1 MFKRKLIWTVVVVVV
16 GTLGFFA
23 LARRPAI
30 EPIDRL
36 SVTGFPDSLIAQ
48 GEVLAGA
55 GNCASC
61 HTAKGGQPFAGGLGL
76 STAFGTVY
84 STNIT
89 PDPETGIGRWSEA
102 AFARA
107 MHEGVARDGTHLFPA
122 FPFDHFTKV
131 TDNDLEALYAYF
143 MTRDPVKV
151 AAQQNSVPFP
161 LNIRALQ
168 FGWKLL
174 FFDQGV
180 YLPDTGKSEAWNRG
194 AYLAEG
200 VSHCA
205 ACHSPRNALGAEK
218 SGDDAYSGAIVGGWL
233 APALTSAN
241 AAPMPWTQ
249 DELFTYLRTAAT
261 ALHGVAAGS
270 MSEVVH
276 DGLTK
281 LPDADIQAIAVY
293 FSDMNQSAALA
304 PRADEALANAM
315 RVSSLGT
322 QHEDDA
328 GAGLYLAACAAC
340 HYNRGSMPLTIRP
353 ELALNSALTAA
364 DPSNL
369 IQVVLHGISTKDGI
383 PGVLMPGFADALSD
397 ADIAKLSAYL
407 RRSRTDQPAWK
418 DLEATVAAI
427 RNEGAG
433 SQ

>member
-1 MFKRKLIWTVVVVVV
+1 MFKRILIGIVVLVVV
-16 GTLGFFA
+16 GTLGFYA
-23 LARRPAI
+23 LAWRSAI
-30 EPIDRL
+30 DPIDPG
-36 SVTGFPDSLIAQ
+36 SVTGFPDQLIAQ

-61 HTAKGGQPFAGGLGL
+61 HTTTGGQPFAGGLGL
-76 STAFGTVY
+76 PTPFGTIY

-131 TDNDLEALYAYF
+131 NDNDLKALYAYF
-143 MTRDPVKV
+143 MTREPVKV
-151 AAQQNSVPFP
+151 AAQRNTVPFP

-168 FGWKLL
+168 YGWKLL

-180 YLPDTGKSEAWNRG
+180 YQPDTGKSEAWNRG

-200 VSHCA
+200 LSHCA
-205 ACHSPRNALGAEK
+205 ACHTPRNALGASK
-218 SGDDAYSGAIVGGWL
+218 SGDDAYSGAMISGWF

-249 DELFTYLRTAAT
+249 DELFTYLRTGAT

-276 DGLTK
+276 GGLAK
-281 LPDADIQAIAVY
+281 LPDADVQAIAVY
-293 FSDMNQSAALA
+293 FSDMNPSATLA
-304 PRADEALANAM
+304 QHADEALAKAM

-322 QHEDDA
+322 QQEDDA

-340 HYNRGSMPLTIRP
+340 HYNSGSIPLTIRP
-353 ELALNSALTAA
+353 ELALNSALMDS
-364 DPSNL
+364 DPTNM

-383 PGVLMPGFADALSD
+383 PGVLMPGFAHALSD
-397 ADIAKLSAYL
+397 ADIAKLTAYL
-407 RRSRTDQPAWK
+407 RRTRTDQPAWK

-427 RNEGAG
+427 RKESAG
-433 SQ
+433 S